1 MLFTFCLYLSLAVFG
16 LGSLFKAFNWFRI
29 KIGPGARD
37 IPVSTRIGAAVSGCI
52 STVFSRKV
60 FLLLKVL
67 IVDVLFQGWMLKR
80 SFLRWASHMCIWGGF
95 ALLLVMHGLDQL
107 VTGALFPDYAS
118 TLNPFMFLRDLA
130 AAFVLL
136 GIALVLYRRLLMKG
150 SRPKSTTR
158 DYYAITVLAVIMV
171 SGIVLEGTQ
180 ITSHVIFRD
189 MVEQYAG
196 MDEQDDASQLKALES
211 YWVEAFGVV
220 SPDVQGPMDAQILA
234 QGEEIHIASCADCHS
249 RPQWAFLGYGV
260 AGALR
265 PFAFSLDRTG
275 FGTFLWYIHFL
286 TCFLGLALL
295 PFSKFFHVVA
305 TPLNLLINAGM
316 DEKKAHPANIATKR
330 ALELD
335 ACTHCGDCT
344 VRCSVAIAY
353 RQIPNPAIL
362 PSEKLAALRK
372 MASRKKI
379 GYRQLRVIQQ
389 GNHICTGCHRCTDVC
404 PVGINLEALWH
415 GLGDDLAHLGYPR
428 LEIWTRNAM
437 GAMSAAS
444 LQEEQPLLLAPSDGN
459 ISEGY
464 GAWPEAQN
472 FSVCFGC
479 QTCTNVCPVVAVFD
493 NPGEQVGLLPH
504 QIMHALALG
513 RTDLAMGSGMLW
525 DCVTCY
531 LCQEECPQGVYV
543 TDVLYA
549 LKNMACKK
557 AAEAGNAATQN
568 EIGGHLG

>member
-1 MLFTFCLYLSLAVFG
+1 MLFTFSLYLCLVVFG
-16 LGSLFKAFNWFRI
+16 LGFLFKAFNWFRI
-29 KIGPGARD
+29 KIGPQARD
-37 IPVSTRIGAAVSGCI
+37 IPVSARIGAAASGCI
-52 STVFSRKV
+52 STAFSKKV
-60 FLLLKVL
+60 FILLRVF

-80 SFLRWASHMCIWGGF
+80 SFLRWTAHMCIWGGF
-95 ALLLVMHGLDQL
+95 AFLLVMHGLEQL
-107 VTGALFPDYAS
+107 VTTALFPGYAS

-130 AAFVLL
+130 AALVLL

-180 ITSHVIFRD
+180 ITSHAIFRD
-189 MVEQYAG
+189 MVDQYAG
-196 MDEQDDASQLKALES
+196 IDPEEDASQLKALES

-220 SPDVQGPMDAQILA
+220 SPDVRGPMDAQTLA
-234 QGEEIHIASCADCHS
+234 QGKEIHIASCADCHS
-249 RPQWAFLGYGV
+249 RPQSAFLGYGV

-265 PFAFSLDRTG
+265 PFALSLDRTE
-275 FGTFLWYIHFL
+275 FSRFLWYVHFL

-305 TPLNLLINAGM
+305 TPLNLLVNAVM
-316 DEKKAHPANIATKR
+316 DEKKTRRANIATKR

-335 ACTHCGDCT
+335 ACTHCGECT
-344 VRCSVAIAY
+344 ARCSVAIAY

-372 MASRKKI
+372 MGSRKKI
-379 GYRQLRVIQQ
+379 EDRQLRVLQQ

-404 PVGINLEALWH
+404 PVGINLEALWL
-415 GLGDDLAHLGYPR
+415 GMGDDLARLGYPR
-428 LEIWTRNAM
+428 LEIWARNSM
-437 GAMSAAS
+437 GAMFKTAA
-444 LQEEQPLLLAPSDGN
+444 QESRPLLVAPLDGN
-459 ISEGY
+459 VSEGY
-464 GAWPEAQN
+464 GSQPHAQS

-493 NPGEQVGLLPH
+493 NPGEEIGLLPH

-513 RTDLAMGSGMLW
+513 RTDLAVGSGMLW

-531 LCQEECPQGVYV
+531 LCQEECPQGVCV

-549 LKNMACKK
+549 LKNVACKK
-557 AAEAGNAATQN
+557 AAGTENAATQH
-568 EIGGHLG
+568 EIGGHPG